1 MNSFGFSEI
10 YRERFINNIY
20 FDTPILTSYFDNIEG
35 HYNKKKT
42 RVRWYGDLLGE
53 IENSNLELKI
63 KRGDLG
69 QKKTYPLKSFRFNIG
84 CDYKYLANLLIEVD
98 FGNELKTKGLR
109 PTLVN
114 RYKRKYFQS
123 SNKKFRITL
132 DTDLSYYSVANRK
145 ISLLQNYHDKHNVI
159 LELKYSEEMQK
170 AANRITN
177 FLPFRMTKSSKY
189 VMGIERVLTRKL
201 L

>member
-1 MNSFGFSEI
+1 MNNNNRPDYRYERKFFVGSISRSEVEMIIRMNSFGFSEI

-145 ISLLQNYHDKHNVI
+145 I
-159 LELKYSEEMQK
+159 
-170 AANRITN
+170 
-177 FLPFRMTKSSKY
+177 
-189 VMGIERVLTRKL
+189 
-201 L
+201 